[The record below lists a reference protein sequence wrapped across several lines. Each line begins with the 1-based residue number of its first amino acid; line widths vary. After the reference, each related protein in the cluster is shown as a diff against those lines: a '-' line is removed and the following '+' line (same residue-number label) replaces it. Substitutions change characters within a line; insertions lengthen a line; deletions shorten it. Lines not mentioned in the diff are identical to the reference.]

1 MIFFL
6 IFFFEGGSEINSKAN
21 QFTNEIQ
28 MKQVRSQ
35 RNSLSS
41 LGERKPEETPTA
53 DETST
58 KTLKGNI
65 QKGDVRLFLP
75 SFMVCNLFSNF
86 FHLMFLIIGVKAFVL
101 LQVLFV
107 FWLLCLL
114 VHYCL
119 AVFLSVFSWVSA
131 MFCENVSA
139 NFIWLF

>member
-75 SFMVCNLFSNF
+75 SFMVCNLFFNF

-107 FWLLCLL
+107 FLTFVFTRALLFGSFS
-114 VHYCL
+114 VGF
-119 AVFLSVFSWVSA
+119 FLSVS
-131 MFCENVSA
+131 NVLWKC
-139 NFIWLF
+139 IC